1 MVAKKKELPLSELAQ
16 MREQGLVK
24 DSEAQIAEK
33 RAARAEKKAQK
44 ASAEEIKKM
53 FPGFE
58 ATKECLRDLKRKIRT
73 CRKEAVEKGVTNF
86 ELPEELKRPFYLAFQ
101 KLDYNQYRAEL
112 GDLSIEG
119 LKVQDR
125 EVKAFTYRFN
135 DKLLADGFI
144 DFGWIIRMLG
154 KKYVSRYGWA
164 LLRNHAALLSMR
176 GGCILSDFFCEW
188 AKDPDTWK
196 KWERLALE
204 DGKPADIRELYPR
217 SV

>member
-1 MVAKKKELPLSELAQ
+1 MVAKKKELSLSDLAE
-16 MREQGLVK
+16 MRELGLVK
-24 DSEAQIAEK
+24 DSDALIAEK
-33 RAARAEKKAQK
+33 RAARAEKKMK
-44 ASAEEIKKM
+44 RVSEEEVERT

-58 ATKECLRDLKRKIRT
+58 KTKDYLRYLKHEIRKR
-73 CRKEAVEKGVTNF
+73 RKEAVEKGITSF
-86 ELPEELKRPFYLAFQ
+86 RLPEELRHPFYLAFQ
-101 KLDYNQYRAEL
+101 KLDYNLYRAEL

-125 EVKAFTYRFN
+125 EVKVFTYHFN

-164 LLRNHAALLSMR
+164 LLRNHSALLAVR
-176 GGCILSDFFCEW
+176 GGSILGDFFDEW

-204 DGKPADIRELYPR
+204 DRKPVDIRELFPR